1 MTTTNGQSKDKKPMK
16 NEKATAN
23 GNNNNKE
30 PKKKNKNKTMNQGSK
45 KSMNDTQ
52 NGNNNNKK
60 KKQEQ
65 AKPKNAPER
74 TSSVPTTTATATN
87 KTPTT
92 MNNNDNSNNN
102 VVNKEQ
108 HAPPPPQRRNM
119 TTRYISSKPFT
130 LVTGRGPIPNIVLS
144 SGGNMDDS
152 HVDALTQWM
161 DQSEKIKKLVIN
173 NKGES
178 SSSSS
183 GGGHGPLPLR
193 CNIEM
198 QENQF
203 SDAGIEKLV
212 NFLLNRTHLIQV
224 NALKLWK
231 NKIGD
236 VGAQHLARLIRE
248 LPYALVELHL
258 SHNRITTQGALSIL
272 KAIESSDLYPRCKS
286 SKSSKLS
293 TKKCQAT
300 DNSEES
306 EESSIDDIVEENANS
321 GTVVDDNTN
330 DNQTQTVHIEEDPLN
345 TSNDSDSTSS
355 SSGNIDVT
363 IESPPTKETN
373 NSYVPLWLRLEFNF
387 INLELLEKGYDY
399 KSALCPCDAS
409 NRNLCGP
416 NSCSLVHKSSQDN
429 KKCKVHLYVFHLQYE
444 KPEESTLLTDAK
456 NTIQK
461 IKQRSASSPSNGV
474 EQVNEKEQ
482 ISPEIAADE
491 MFVSH
496 LPTYIF
502 IDTCAILNMIDGPKF
517 VHPAEHRFCQNFNFK
532 SLISK
537 AMAHKFGT
545 ALENEGDKVHLI
557 VTDTVMQ
564 ELDHRKS
571 KEKREWLREAIRRQ
585 IQSDQGYMEKCSR
598 MKFMTCL
605 GAHQGELL
613 LKSSNTSFFST
624 PNVQGNLYNDL
635 KLLEVA
641 MFWSKELG
649 FNKNVIVLTSDYEV
663 KRRARSH
670 NIPAELIK
678 NIDKSLTSFTAKN
691 PDAPWTASVIKAC
704 MREVYKE
711 LSQNPGTITSNP
723 NSIFAELESAGALVK
738 KLLLAIQD
746 SNTTSADA
754 RQELIEEA
762 NNATERWKS
771 LLEVS
776 RNWINK

>member
-23 GNNNNKE
+23 GNNKE

-65 AKPKNAPER
+65 AKPKNAPDR
-74 TSSVPTTTATATN
+74 TSPVPAATATATN

-173 NKGES
+173 NKGENS

-183 GGGHGPLPLR
+183 GGSDGPLPLR

-236 VGAQHLARLIRE
+236 VGAQHLSRLIRE

-363 IESPPTKETN
+363 IPESPPTKETN

-387 INLELLEKGYDY
+387 INLELLEKEYDY

-416 NSCSLVHKSSQDN
+416 NSCSLVHKSNQDN
-429 KKCKVHLYVFHLQYE
+429 KKCKVHLYVFHLQYQ

-461 IKQRSASSPSNGV
+461 IKQRSASSPSDGE
-474 EQVNEKEQ
+474 EQVNEKDQ
-482 ISPEIAADE
+482 ISPEITADE

-537 AMAHKFGT
+537 AMVG
-545 ALENEGDKVHLI
+545 
-557 VTDTVMQ
+557 
-564 ELDHRKS
+564 
-571 KEKREWLREAIRRQ
+571 
-585 IQSDQGYMEKCSR
+585 
-598 MKFMTCL
+598 
-605 GAHQGELL
+605 
-613 LKSSNTSFFST
+613 
-624 PNVQGNLYNDL
+624 
-635 KLLEVA
+635 
-641 MFWSKELG
+641 
-649 FNKNVIVLTSDYEV
+649 
-663 KRRARSH
+663 
-670 NIPAELIK
+670 
-678 NIDKSLTSFTAKN
+678 
-691 PDAPWTASVIKAC
+691 
-704 MREVYKE
+704 
-711 LSQNPGTITSNP
+711 
-723 NSIFAELESAGALVK
+723 
-738 KLLLAIQD
+738 
-746 SNTTSADA
+746 
-754 RQELIEEA
+754 
-762 NNATERWKS
+762 
-771 LLEVS
+771 
-776 RNWINK
+776 